1 MQMTSTMASSVTC
14 RAACQGKE
22 RKTHS
27 CFPLTDSQ
35 SRQLSVCIWD
45 WLTALLLS
53 CSFLQI
59 HSPLK
64 HRENRKWKETRKREL
79 SISVASCCSWKHQ
92 NMDTETIGW
101 KMFHYSKLCITQK
114 HCSHSKTQPGQMS
127 RLTASLIPSVGQF
140 LTLWLFHKYPS
151 KIRLLCIQLLHCLQ
165 NTF

>member
-14 RAACQGKE
+14 RAACQGRE
-22 RKTHS
+22 RKTPS

-59 HSPLK
+59 NSPLT
-64 HRENRKWKETRKREL
+64 HRENRKWKETWKREL
-79 SISVASCCSWKHQ
+79 SISVASCCPWKHQ
-92 NMDTETIGW
+92 NMNMERIGW

-114 HCSHSKTQPGQMS
+114 PRSHSKTQPGQMS
-127 RLTASLIPSVGQF
+127 WLPASLIPSVGQF
-140 LTLWLFHKYPS
+140 LTLWF
-151 KIRLLCIQLLHCLQ
+151 
-165 NTF
+165 F